1 MLTSPYI
8 EKKLEKILGAIAGP
22 NPNMKAEKQ
31 NLRKIIESRGI
42 KNLTGFK
49 GFTSDYRSKDQL

>member
-8 EKKLEKILGAIAGP
+8 EKKLEKILGAMAGP
-22 NPNMKAEKQ
+22 NQNIKAEKQ
-31 NLRKIIESRGI
+31 NLRKILESRGI

-49 GFTSDYRSKDQL
+49 GFTSDYRS